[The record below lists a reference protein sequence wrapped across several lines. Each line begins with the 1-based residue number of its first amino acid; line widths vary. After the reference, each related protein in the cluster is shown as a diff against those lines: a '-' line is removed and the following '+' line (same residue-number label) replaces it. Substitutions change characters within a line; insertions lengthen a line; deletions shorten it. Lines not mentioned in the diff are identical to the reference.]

1 MEEKAKDSKNGK
13 KEQVEEDRNSG
24 KQKKGK
30 RSNGDIN

>member
-1 MEEKAKDSKNGK
+1 MEEKAKDSKN
-13 KEQVEEDRNSG
+13 EQVEEDRNSG